1 MYHSQERFDQLYTKA
16 CKGAESV
23 RLERRLLR
31 AVRNDGVAD
40 FLQPFLFS
48 LDSAPLNALWNAVR
62 ENRTETE
69 HVREVVQASWDDVN
83 LGKIVNL
90 VVYQYA

>member
-1 MYHSQERFDQLYTKA
+1 MYHSQERFEQLYTTA
-16 CKGAESV
+16 CKEADSV

-31 AVRNDGVAD
+31 AVRSDGVAE

-48 LDSAPLNALWNAVR
+48 LDSVPLNALWNAVR
-62 ENRTETE
+62 ENRVGVE
-69 HVREVVQASWDDVN
+69 HVRDVVQSSWDDEN